1 MRGAECEVREEGLVI
16 FDNFLGLETKR
27 TDGGSEVRL
36 EIKEETL
43 NKGGIVHGGAI
54 CSLVDQAIG
63 AAVHFA
69 LGRGRRAV
77 TVELKVNFL
86 APSTSGALIA
96 KGRLIREGQHLLVG
110 EAEVLD
116 HEGRMIAKGLGTWAI
131 IQ

>member
-1 MRGAECEVREEGLVI
+1 MREEGVVI
-16 FDNFLGLETKR
+16 FDSYLGMQTKR
-27 TDGGSEVRL
+27 TDGGSEVLL
-36 EIKEETL
+36 EIKQETL
-43 NKGGIVHGGAI
+43 NKGGIVHGGVI

-63 AAVHFA
+63 AAAHFA

-86 APSTSGALIA
+86 ASSTSGSLIA

-116 HEGRMIAKGLGTWAI
+116 QDGRLIAKGLGTWAI

>member
-1 MRGAECEVREEGLVI
+1 MREGSVV
-16 FDNFLGLETKR
+16 FDRYLGLETTR
-27 TDGGSEVRL
+27 TEGGAEVRL
-36 EIKEETL
+36 EVKGQTL
-43 NKGGIVHGGAI
+43 NKGGIVHGGVI

-86 APSTSGALIA
+86 APSTSGTLIA

-116 HEGRMIAKGLGTWAI
+116 KDGRLIAKGLGTWAI
-131 IQ
+131 IP